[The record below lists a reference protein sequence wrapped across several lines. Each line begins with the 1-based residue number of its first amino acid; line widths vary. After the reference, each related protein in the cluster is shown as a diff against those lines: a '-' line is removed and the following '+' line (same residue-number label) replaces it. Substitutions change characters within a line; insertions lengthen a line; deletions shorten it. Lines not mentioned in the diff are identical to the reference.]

1 MLPLAAQTPSAPLL
15 PSAVSSEGWQQVAPA
30 TAGFDEA
37 RLNGVLAGML
47 DGRVNLH
54 GVLVERHGKLV
65 AEQYRRGQDRTVNG
79 LFSHTRDFGPAV
91 RHDTRSVGKS
101 VIGLLVGMAQAEGK
115 LKGLA
120 TPMLDFYPE
129 YPKLATPQRRAITLE
144 HLLNMSSGMQWQ
156 EGGSGPDDEHKL
168 MWKLTPV
175 YHPLSRPL
183 PLAPGQAFTY
193 NSGGALLLADIL
205 TRATGRPWWEYA
217 RRALF
222 EPLGI
227 TDVEWVGDF
236 LGRPMAY
243 TGLRLRPRD
252 MAKLGRLVL
261 NHGQW
266 QGQQIVPAAWID
278 ASLKPRIATGFDD
291 LHYGYFWWTGK
302 AAWQGRDL
310 SWAAAFGNGAQRIFV
325 VPDLDLC
332 VVVTAGAYGEP
343 AVARQVNA
351 FFRDIVATVQ
361 R

>member
-1 MLPLAAQTPSAPLL
+1 
-15 PSAVSSEGWQQVAPA
+15 
-30 TAGFDEA
+30 
-37 RLNGVLAGML
+37 
-47 DGRVNLH
+47 
-54 GVLVERHGKLV
+54 
-65 AEQYRRGQDRTVNG
+65 
-79 LFSHTRDFGPAV
+79 
-91 RHDTRSVGKS
+91 
-101 VIGLLVGMAQAEGK
+101 
-115 LKGLA
+115 
-120 TPMLDFYPE
+120 
-129 YPKLATPQRRAITLE
+129 
-144 HLLNMSSGMQWQ
+144 
-156 EGGSGPDDEHKL
+156 
-168 MWKLTPV
+168 
-175 YHPLSRPL
+175 
-183 PLAPGQAFTY
+183 
-193 NSGGALLLADIL
+193 
-205 TRATGRPWWEYA
+205 
-217 RRALF
+217 
-222 EPLGI
+222 
-227 TDVEWVGDF
+227 
-236 LGRPMAY
+236 
-243 TGLRLRPRD
+243 